1 MSAISKIF
9 LSSLIYIINIKLCF
23 NSYTDD
29 NCDGQTYSTFSMNCT
44 STRYL
49 EPDNLNC
56 GTGRE
61 IRDDGVKCISTPN
74 YQYYAKR
81 NFFGVYFDPYPET
94 KPSGY
99 HIMTNSIS
107 TYDKILNQGN
117 CENEMQILC
126 QQLINKCILGLW
138 EKRYADF
145 CSIIENSNIDNL
157 VKVLDSAKLDD
168 DEITVT
174 YTLDEDNNNDNQKLN
189 FWVSKFGANGTLL
202 KFELLEYDFLQCNY
216 SNHGKTKYKY
226 YGNNFESE
234 CYINIDKYLTSDTNS
249 FYEIFLENNKEG
261 ETKNLFRIPIRITNI
276 DNKQVYRMFLH
287 YYDEANNEFIYA
299 SKVKLYVQTR
309 SPDEEYK
316 IKYPYFE
323 VTYDKLTGV
332 NTNGNRER
340 NKDYFKYTF
349 ISEYKSDITN
359 FVNAMK
365 TVFWVLTAI
374 VILVVIYRTFVWIQ
388 YNPREVIPS
397 SYFPKL
403 LFEFIYKSC
412 KYLGTFYFWFTFGIS
427 AYWYFFYKL
436 QSKIYY
442 LMPPDDE
449 EPYKKF
455 KMIFYIGFGCYML
468 KMFIRIYKQVSFDIF
483 FVDWETE
490 KIMAVNDIK
499 SSLDKL
505 SIKSKRYKSAW
516 RMIHVANQFNQL
528 QKERTFHLY
537 FGFCWIVLL
546 YFRCNW
552 YRREHAVPRDD
563 RLDEAPINFV
573 LRNFIASIIVLASV
587 SIELV
592 VVKILQTWLPLKKQ
606 EFMDLCSVSNI
617 SVFILDEYLHGYYIH
632 GLSPFL
638 KADVNYDEL
647 FGYLNQEGT
656 GSVRSRGLENDNI
669 EEHNKNQSYEMFLSQ
684 VMRTIYD
691 GLYIIQTE
699 SMMIKGVNAKNY
711 FKKSKLGRRLFRN
724 FINFEKDQTLLDNY
738 MNNQLKSKLEL
749 VSSNVMMYIKDK
761 TFCQRVMGYTIN
773 NSGLQQINAPDLLFY
788 RDYGQNFDDLLFCG
802 MEWEWFIM
810 DLFIFQLFMMVID
823 DDFISM
829 MITFLIDNLL
839 YYIRCY
845 LGDSNV
851 AKKAVVDDRFLN

>member
-1 MSAISKIF
+1 
-9 LSSLIYIINIKLCF
+9 
-23 NSYTDD
+23 
-29 NCDGQTYSTFSMNCT
+29 MNCT
-44 STRYL
+44 EKLSSELESECGGETREDGIKCMQTEI
-49 EPDNLNC
+49 EPY
-56 GTGRE
+56 
-61 IRDDGVKCISTPN
+61 S
-74 YQYYAKR
+74 QR
-81 NFFGVYFDPYPET
+81 NFFGNFFTSLQRLKENSNYDFMITDIDTYRN
-94 KPSGY
+94 KLNGY
-99 HIMTNSIS
+99 
-107 TYDKILNQGN
+107 N
-117 CENEMQILC
+117 CENERLILC
-126 QQLINKCILGLW
+126 QQLINACILNQW
-138 EKRYADF
+138 R
-145 CSIIENSNIDNL
+145 ENNNPYCTYINELNKDDINKVFDQTKPNDN
-157 VKVLDSAKLDD
+157 
-168 DEITVT
+168 TVT
-174 YTLDEDNNNDNQKLN
+174 VSYTLEEENNSDNRRLN

-202 KFELLEYDFLQCNY
+202 KFERLEYEFLQCDN
-216 SNHGKTKYKY
+216 SNHGRTKFKY

-234 CYINIDKYLTSDTNS
+234 CHININKYLDQETNF
-249 FYEIFLENNKEG
+249 FYEIFLENNREG
-261 ETKNLFRIPIRITNI
+261 EAINLIPIPIKITNI
-276 DNKQVYRMFLH
+276 NNRQVYRMFLH
-287 YYDEANNEFIYA
+287 YYDKNNNKFTYA
-299 SKVKLYVQTR
+299 SKVKLYVETL
-309 SPDEEYK
+309 SPKEEYK

-323 VTYDKLTGV
+323 VTYDEFSDTRDTSK
-332 NTNGNRER
+332 N
-340 NKDYFKYTF
+340 YIKYTF
-349 ISEYKSDITN
+349 ISEYKSNIEK
-359 FVNAMK
+359 FVKAMV
-365 TVFWVLTAI
+365 TVFWVLTGL
-374 VILVVIYRTFVWIQ
+374 VIFLVLYRTFVWIST
-388 YNPREVIPS
+388 NPRSVMPS
-397 SYFPKL
+397 NYLLKL
-403 LFEFIYKSC
+403 LFELIYKSC

-436 QSKIYY
+436 PDKIYY
-442 LMPPDDE
+442 LIPPTNE
-449 EPYKKF
+449 EAYQKF

-490 KIMAVNDIK
+490 KVMAVNDIK
-499 SSLDKL
+499 SSLDKYN
-505 SIKSKRYKSAW
+505 SIKSKKYRSAW

-552 YRREHAVPRDD
+552 YRREHTVPRDD
-563 RLDEAPINFV
+563 RLNEAPINFI
-573 LRNFIASIIVLASV
+573 LRNFIASIILLASV

-592 VVKILQTWLPLKKQ
+592 VVKILQIWLPLKKQ

-617 SVFILDEYLHGYYIH
+617 SVFILDDYLHGYYIH

-669 EEHNKNQSYEMFLSQ
+669 EEHNKNQSYEMYLSQ

-699 SMMIKGVNAKNY
+699 SMMIKGVNAQNY

-724 FINFEKDQTLLDNY
+724 FLNFEKEQTLLDNY

-761 TFCQRVMGYTIN
+761 TFCQRIMGYTIN
-773 NSGLQQINAPDLLFY
+773 DSGMQQINAPDLLFY

-810 DLFIFQLFMMVID
+810 DLFIFQLFMMVLD

-829 MITFLIDNLL
+829 LITFLIDNIL
-839 YYIRCY
+839 YYIRSY

>member
-1 MSAISKIF
+1 MSATLKLF
-9 LSSLIYIINIKLCF
+9 LSLLIYVINIKTCL
-23 NSYTDD
+23 NNYTDD
-29 NCDGQTYSTFSMNCT
+29 NCENNQHYSTFSMNCT
-44 STRYL
+44 DLTLSPEL
-49 EPDNLNC
+49 QCSEEM
-56 GTGRE
+56 RE
-61 IRDDGVKCISTPN
+61 DRVKCMSSQTEP
-74 YQYYAKR
+74 YSQR
-81 NFFGVYFDPYPET
+81 NFFGNYFTSFERLNEKKYDFMITNIET
-94 KPSGY
+94 YRNILSGR
-99 HIMTNSIS
+99 
-107 TYDKILNQGN
+107 N
-117 CENEMQILC
+117 CENERLILC
-126 QQLINKCILGLW
+126 QQLINACILNIW
-138 EKRYADF
+138 QKSSNDF
-145 CSIIENSNIDNL
+145 CLFIENERDDI
-157 VKVLDSAKLDD
+157 KGVLNQEKPSDD
-168 DEITVT
+168 LISVS
-174 YTLDEDNNNDNQKLN
+174 YTLDKDEKDDNEKLN
-189 FWVSKFGANGTLL
+189 FWVSKFSANGTLL
-202 KFELLEYDFLQCNY
+202 KFEPLEYDFLQCNN

-234 CYINIDKYLTSDTNS
+234 CYINVNKYLSSEETNF
-249 FYEIFLENNKEG
+249 FYEIFLENNKE
-261 ETKNLFRIPIRITNI
+261 EEEKNLVKIPIKITNI
-276 DNKQVYRMFLH
+276 NNRQVYRMFL
-287 YYDEANNEFIYA
+287 YNYNDNNKRLTYA
-299 SKVKLYVQTR
+299 SKVKLYVETL
-309 SPDEEYK
+309 SPKQEYK

-323 VTYDKLTGV
+323 VTYDEFTV
-332 NTNGNRER
+332 NTDKSKN
-340 NKDYFKYTF
+340 YIKYTF
-349 ISEYKSDITN
+349 ISEYKSDIEK
-359 FVNAMK
+359 FVKAMI
-365 TVFWVLTAI
+365 TVFWVLTGLVIFI
-374 VILVVIYRTFVWIQ
+374 VLYRTFVWILS
-388 YNPREVIPS
+388 NPRSVMPS
-397 SYFPKL
+397 NYLAKL
-403 LFEFIYKSC
+403 LFEFIYKSF
-412 KYLGTFYFWFTFGIS
+412 KYLGIFYFWFTFGIS
-427 AYWYFFYKL
+427 AYWYFFYKY
-436 QSKIYY
+436 QNKIYY
-442 LMPPDDE
+442 LMPPTNEDA
-449 EPYKKF
+449 YKKF

-490 KIMAVNDIK
+490 KVMAVNDIK
-499 SSLDKL
+499 SSLDKYD
-505 SIKSKRYKSAW
+505 SIKSKKYRSAW

-552 YRREHAVPRDD
+552 ERREHAVPRDD
-563 RLDEAPINFV
+563 KLNEAPINFV
-573 LRNFIASIIVLASV
+573 LRNFIASIILLASV

-617 SVFILDEYLHGYYIH
+617 SVFILDDYLHGYYIH

-669 EEHNKNQSYEMFLSQ
+669 EEHNKNQSYEMYLSQ

-699 SMMIKGVNAKNY
+699 SMMIKGVNANNY

-724 FINFEKDQTLLDNY
+724 FLNFEKEQTLLDNY

-749 VSSNVMMYIKDK
+749 VSSNVMIYIKDK
-761 TFCQRVMGYTIN
+761 TFCQRIMGYTIN
-773 NSGLQQINAPDLLFY
+773 DSGMQQINAPDLLFY

-802 MEWEWFIM
+802 MEWEWFVM
-810 DLFIFQLFMMVID
+810 DLFIFQLFMMVLD

-829 MITFLIDNLL
+829 LITFLIDNIL